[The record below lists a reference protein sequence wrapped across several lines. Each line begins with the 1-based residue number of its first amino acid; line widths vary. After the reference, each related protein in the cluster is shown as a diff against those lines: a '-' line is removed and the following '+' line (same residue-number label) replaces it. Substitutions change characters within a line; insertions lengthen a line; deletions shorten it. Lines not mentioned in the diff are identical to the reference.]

1 MTAVVFSDA
10 PLAVGLLTVLERDVL
25 DLLADGLTDQEIGLR
40 LGIGR
45 SRAKDTVARLG
56 MSLGAPGRPAIVAQA
71 YRRRL
76 LPGPDPVPDGRGV
89 LTQEQFGLLLLV
101 ASGLSNA
108 EIADQIGLTVDQVK
122 SRIVKLL
129 KVLGARGREHAIRRA
144 IDLGALTL
152 VPKGGEL

>member
-10 PLAVGLLTVLERDVL
+10 PLAVGLLTVLEREVL
-25 DLLADGLTDQEIGLR
+25 DQVADGLTDQEIGLR

-89 LTQEQFGLLLLV
+89 LTQEQFALLV
-101 ASGLSNA
+101 LVANGLSNA
-108 EIADQIGLTVDQVK
+108 EIAAALGITQEVAKKHVISLRG
-122 SRIVKLL
+122 
-129 KVLGARGREHAIRRA
+129 VLGAANRAHAVRRA
-144 IDLGALTL
+144 IEVGALTL
-152 VPKGGEL
+152 VPKGGAR